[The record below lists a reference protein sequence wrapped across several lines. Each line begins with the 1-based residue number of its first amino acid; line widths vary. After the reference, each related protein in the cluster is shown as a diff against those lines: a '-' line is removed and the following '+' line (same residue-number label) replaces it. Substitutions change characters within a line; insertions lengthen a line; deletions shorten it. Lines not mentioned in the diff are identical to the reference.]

1 MSLQLENYIVVPAFV
16 VMPISEGGLGLKGN
30 EAWVYA
36 IIYGFSQD
44 GESWFEGSQGYLA
57 DWCNSTTRGIR
68 KNLEALIAKGL
79 IEKREGSANGRLVYD
94 YRVLRSSLYRNRVPT
109 SAEQSSHH
117 IIGDNNTPSDIDSN
131 ESISSPPKGSKVEEI
146 VAYLNAKTG
155 KHFLPTAKATQRKIN
170 ARLKEGRTVED
181 FKQVIDT
188 KTAEWQGTQWDKF
201 LSPDTLFGEKFERY
215 LNQTATEEE
224 DAWGYPIYD

>member
-1 MSLQLENYIVVPAFV
+1 MSLQKENYIVVPAFV

-94 YRVLRSSLYRNRVPT
+94 YRVLHSSSYRNKVPT
-109 SAEQSSHH
+109 STEQSLHH
-117 IIGDNNTPSDIDSN
+117 IIEDNISPSVLDTSVSNT
-131 ESISSPPKGSKVEEI
+131 SPPKGKSDVKRF
-146 VAYLNAKTG
+146 VAPSIDDVLAYCAEHEFSIDPYEFFDHYQGNGWMVGKT
-155 KHFLPTAKATQRKIN
+155 KMKDWVATLRNWERRK
-170 ARLKEGRTVED
+170 RK
-181 FKQVIDT
+181 
-188 KTAEWQGTQWDKF
+188 
-201 LSPDTLFGEKFERY
+201 GESYR
-215 LNQTATEEE
+215 
-224 DAWGYPIYD
+224 

>member
-1 MSLQLENYIVVPAFV
+1 MSLQKENYIVIPAFV

-94 YRVLRSSLYRNRVPT
+94 YRVLHSSSYRNKVPT
-109 SAEQSSHH
+109 SAEQSLHH
-117 IIGDNNTPSDIDSN
+117 IIEDNITPSDIDSN
-131 ESISSPPKGSKVEEI
+131 ESISSPPKGKSASFVAPSIDDVLAYCAEHEFSIDPYEFFDHYQGNGWMAGKV
-146 VAYLNAKTG
+146 KM
-155 KHFLPTAKATQRKIN
+155 KDWKATLRNWERRK
-170 ARLKEGRTVED
+170 RK
-181 FKQVIDT
+181 
-188 KTAEWQGTQWDKF
+188 
-201 LSPDTLFGEKFERY
+201 GESYR
-215 LNQTATEEE
+215 
-224 DAWGYPIYD
+224 

>member
-1 MSLQLENYIVVPAFV
+1 MSLQKENYIVVPAFV

-94 YRVLRSSLYRNRVPT
+94 YRVLHSSSYRNKVPT
-109 SAEQSSHH
+109 SAEQSLHH
-117 IIGDNNTPSDIDSN
+117 IIEDNNPPYKDSN
-131 ESISSPPKGSKVEEI
+131 ESLYPPKRGKQSF
-146 VAYLNAKTG
+146 VAPQLEDIIAYCVDHDFGLDPYEFFDHYQANGWTVGKAKM
-155 KHFLPTAKATQRKIN
+155 KDWVATLRNWERRRIK
-170 ARLKEGRTVED
+170 
-181 FKQVIDT
+181 
-188 KTAEWQGTQWDKF
+188 
-201 LSPDTLFGEKFERY
+201 GERS
-215 LNQTATEEE
+215 
-224 DAWGYPIYD
+224 

>member
-1 MSLQLENYIVVPAFV
+1 MSLQKENYIVVPAFV

-68 KNLEALIAKGL
+68 KNLEALIDKGL

-94 YRVLRSSLYRNRVPT
+94 YRVLHSSSYRNKVPT
-109 SAEQSSHH
+109 SAEQSLHH
-117 IIGDNNTPSDIDSN
+117 IIEDNNTPYKDSN
-131 ESISSPPKGSKVEEI
+131 ESLYPPKRGKQSF
-146 VAYLNAKTG
+146 VAPQLEDIIAYCVDHDFGLDPYEFFDHYQANGWMVGKAKM
-155 KHFLPTAKATQRKIN
+155 KDWVATLRNWERRRIK
-170 ARLKEGRTVED
+170 
-181 FKQVIDT
+181 
-188 KTAEWQGTQWDKF
+188 
-201 LSPDTLFGEKFERY
+201 GERS
-215 LNQTATEEE
+215 
-224 DAWGYPIYD
+224 

>member
-1 MSLQLENYIVVPAFV
+1 MSLQKENYIVVPAFV

-68 KNLEALIAKGL
+68 KNLEALIDKGL

-94 YRVLRSSLYRNRVPT
+94 YRVLRSSSYRNRVPT
-109 SAEQSSHH
+109 SAEQSLHH
-117 IIGDNNTPSDIDSN
+117 IIEDNNSPYKDSN
-131 ESISSPPKGSKVEEI
+131 ESLYSPKRGKQSFVAPQLEDIIAYCVDHDFGLDPYEFFDHYQANGWTVGKAKMKDWVATLRNWERRRIKG
-146 VAYLNAKTG
+146 
-155 KHFLPTAKATQRKIN
+155 
-170 ARLKEGRTVED
+170 
-181 FKQVIDT
+181 
-188 KTAEWQGTQWDKF
+188 
-201 LSPDTLFGEKFERY
+201 ERS
-215 LNQTATEEE
+215 
-224 DAWGYPIYD
+224 

>member
-1 MSLQLENYIVVPAFV
+1 MSLQKENYIVIPAFV

-94 YRVLRSSLYRNRVPT
+94 YRALHSSSYRNKVPT
-109 SAEQSSHH
+109 SAEQSLHH
-117 IIGDNNTPSDIDSN
+117 IIEDNITPSVLDTNVSN
-131 ESISSPPKGSKVEEI
+131 TSPPKGKSASFVAPSIDDVLAYCAEHEFSIDPYEFFDHYQGNGWMAGKV
-146 VAYLNAKTG
+146 KM
-155 KHFLPTAKATQRKIN
+155 KDWKATLRNWERRK
-170 ARLKEGRTVED
+170 RK
-181 FKQVIDT
+181 
-188 KTAEWQGTQWDKF
+188 
-201 LSPDTLFGEKFERY
+201 GESYR
-215 LNQTATEEE
+215 
-224 DAWGYPIYD
+224 